1 MENMI
6 NKQVEEFQ
14 VSAFCKGEF
23 LDVTQED
30 LKGHWSILFFYPADF
45 TFVCPTELG
54 DLADHYE
61 EFKEEG
67 CEIYSVSEDT
77 HFVHKAWA
85 DASDT
90 IKKIQYVMLGDPAG
104 VLAKQFGVLVEELG
118 QVINKLRSSGVTI
131 LLAEQNVNFAL
142 AVSSDCYLIEK
153 GKVVY
158 HGAAKEIPKEI
169 FSQYLGL

>member
-104 VLAKQFGVLVEELG
+104 VLAKQFGVLVPVIVRPNQNGGYEVIAGHRRKRASELAG
-118 QVINKLRSSGVTI
+118 CPDIPVIVRELTDDESVIAMVDSVR
-131 LLAEQNVNFAL
+131 
-142 AVSSDCYLIEK
+142 
-153 GKVVY
+153 
-158 HGAAKEIPKEI
+158 P
-169 FSQYLGL
+169 